1 MPSEILRQ
9 AIGSEFLID
18 KDQLEHYQTV
28 LSSKILETAK
38 WPDIIIYSEH
48 ARLCT
53 VTSWTYSVNWAES
66 YQCQFEKEVLL

>member
-38 WPDIIIYSEH
+38 
-48 ARLCT
+48 
-53 VTSWTYSVNWAES
+53 
-66 YQCQFEKEVLL
+66 